1 MGGLENVTTKALS
14 AAAFAGDKFAKK
26 VFAKSGKMLGKGL
39 SVIIDIL
46 NPERIVLGG
55 VFMRSAQLL
64 VPAMQKEIEKEALAC
79 SSAVCQ
85 IVPAKLSENIG
96 DIAAISVAALEE

>member
-1 MGGLENVTTKALS
+1 
-14 AAAFAGDKFAKK
+14 
-26 VFAKSGKMLGKGL
+26 
-39 SVIIDIL
+39 
-46 NPERIVLGG
+46 
-55 VFMRSAQLL
+55 
-64 VPAMQKEIEKEALAC
+64 MQTEIEKEALAC